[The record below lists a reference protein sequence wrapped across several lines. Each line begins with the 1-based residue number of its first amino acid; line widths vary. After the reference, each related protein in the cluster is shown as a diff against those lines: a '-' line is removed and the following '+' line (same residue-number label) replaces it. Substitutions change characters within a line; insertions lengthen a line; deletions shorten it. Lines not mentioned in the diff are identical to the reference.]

1 MRKQYHFWPGEMGL
15 DAWDVDR
22 LIRLSAELPV
32 RDVPLEVIADLDTAY
47 WFEGSQEIPTVRKVV
62 DHLRLIQEVD
72 PSFPIILG
80 ADGRVMDGMHRVAR
94 ALLEGRM
101 SIRAVQFAVHPEPDY
116 RNCRP
121 DDLGYDNPGSG

>member
-1 MRKQYHFWPGEMGL
+1 LRGKEGL

-22 LIRLSAELPV
+22 LIRLSAGLPL
-32 RDVPLEVIADLDTAY
+32 REVPLESIKDLDTEY
-47 WFEGSQEIPTVRKVV
+47 WFDGSLEVPSVRKVV

-72 PSFPIILG
+72 PSYPIILG

-94 ALLEGRM
+94 ALLEART
-101 SIRAVQFAVHPEPDY
+101 SIRAVRFAVDPEPDY

-121 DDLGYDNPGSG
+121 EELPYAGE